1 MKYLFCLVL
10 ALAAIWA
17 TQIFGQGTD
26 ENEKYYTDFSN
37 RKPTPKPREIQGLM
51 LLRVCSI
58 TGKLDNRFSEW
69 AYVRPSFIVALGN
82 PPTSPDEC
90 VAIHGANGKRIF
102 VNGTME
108 GLAVYMMEESD

>member
-1 MKYLFCLVL
+1 
-10 ALAAIWA
+10 
-17 TQIFGQGTD
+17 
-26 ENEKYYTDFSN
+26 
-37 RKPTPKPREIQGLM
+37 M